1 MSDKLTLKLLGKP
14 QILLNNEPV
23 MIFHKAQ
30 ALFYYL
36 AVTGHAHERSA
47 LLELLWGKIE
57 GSDAKNNLRV
67 TLSHLRKQ
75 NLGDFL
81 AINRHS
87 VAFNYGSNYTLDV
100 EGLKNALRATP
111 KTADYL
117 EKTLQLYR
125 GPFLEGFQ
133 VPEEKV
139 FEQWVKQ
146 ERQHV
151 HNLVVQTLYNL
162 ALRYQEQRNYSASI
176 DAINRLLRLEPY
188 HEDAQQMMMV
198 LFNKT
203 GQQSEAIAQ
212 YNLYSQQLKER
223 REVVPS
229 LQEIL
234 ENRNKT
240 LQAPRMQE
248 ESQEEI
254 EAKSVVRHSER
265 RQVTLLYCHIQDKQP
280 ELDPEIWYTHRQTIQ
295 EFLSKQVSMLRA
307 TPVQQDDYGSLLVFG
322 CPQEYEGSSFWAIQA
337 GLTILQN
344 FAQTEFAETM
354 QLSVGIHTGFAIV
367 NMATSE
373 SKVEVEVI
381 GAPRDIAQQLARQA
395 TPDGVYIS
403 PETYDI
409 IKGYFLTKKAAI
421 GNAYQVLGETGVQN
435 HLEAS
440 CALDRN
446 ALTPL
451 VNRQLE
457 LESLWVNWQSAQDD
471 KMARFVFI
479 HGEMGV
485 GKSRLV
491 HALMERI
498 TSEYDRNNKPI
509 MLKAQCTTFYQNQP
523 LRPLILMLQ
532 NLWAC
537 YSQAILTGSV
547 GKLDLSEAESDVESE
562 SEINE
567 SENAENAENAAEKVT
582 CLNWLIQQLSGE
594 EMGEILIDEETLQEQ
609 EVVQGILTLLQHLA
623 QTNPLLLVIEDLQWA
638 DNATISLLS
647 LLLEQQEYGMQLLTL
662 VTARPEFRPSWPHY
676 SHTTSL
682 QLARLSSKDTA
693 SLMDMILRGVEVSE
707 ETRQKLLEH
716 SDGIPLFAEALAKRT
731 TQTQDFDMMMANLF
745 PPVLY
750 SALMMPLD
758 ELRAAKKVA
767 QFGAVLGREFRYETL
782 VRLWDSDEKSL
793 QAGLEKLVKTGIV
806 YPRGQIPQATY
817 KFNYSLMQQAAYHSL
832 LQKYLK
838 SIEIEE

>member
-14 QILLNNEPV
+14 QILLNDEPV

-75 NLGDFL
+75 KLGDFL

-100 EGLKNALRATP
+100 ESLKNALRATP

-162 ALRYQEQRNYSASI
+162 ALRYQEQRNYTASI

-212 YNLYSQQLKER
+212 YNLYTQQLKER

-234 ENRNKT
+234 ENRNKA
-240 LQAPRMQE
+240 LQTPRME
-248 ESQEEI
+248 DLDTPEEI
-254 EAKSVVRHSER
+254 EAKTVVRHSER

-280 ELDPEIWYTHRQTIQ
+280 ELDPEAWYTRRQAMQSFIA
-295 EFLSKQVSMLRA
+295 KQVSMLRA
-307 TPVQQDDYGSLLVFG
+307 TPVQQDDYGALLVFG
-322 CPQEYEGSSFWAIQA
+322 CPQEYEGSSFWAVQA
-337 GLTILQN
+337 GLTIQQN
-344 FAQTEFAETM
+344 FAQTEFAETT
-354 QLSVGIHTGFAIV
+354 QLSIGVHTGFAIV
-367 NMATSE
+367 DIARSE
-373 SKVEVEVI
+373 TKVDVDVI
-381 GAPRDIAQQLARQA
+381 GPPRDLAQQLARHA
-395 TPDGVYIS
+395 TPEGIYIS
-403 PETYDI
+403 PETYEI
-409 IKGYFLTKKAAI
+409 VKGYFLTKTVDKPSYSKTNSTI
-421 GNAYQVLGETGVQN
+421 YQVLGETGVQN

-440 CALDRN
+440 CALQRK

-457 LESLWVNWQSAQDD
+457 LETLWVNWQAAQEDS
-471 KMARFVFI
+471 MARFVFI

-485 GKSRLV
+485 GKSRIV
-491 HALMERI
+491 HALTERVI
-498 TSEYDRNNKPI
+498 SEYDRSNKPM
-509 MLKAQCTTFYQNQP
+509 MLKAQCMTFYQNQP
-523 LRPLILMLQ
+523 LRPLMLMLQ

-537 YSQAILTGSV
+537 HSQTILAGSI
-547 GKLDLSEAESDVESE
+547 GELASTEESE
-562 SEINE
+562 R
-567 SENAENAENAAEKVT
+567 AAG
-582 CLNWLIQQLSGE
+582 LNWLIQQLNG
-594 EMGEILIDEETLQEQ
+594 DEVAEPSDMENLQEQ
-609 EVVQGILTLLQHLA
+609 IVQGALALLQHLA
-623 QTNPLLLVIEDLQWA
+623 QTCPVLLVIEDLQWA

-647 LLLEQQEYGMQLLTL
+647 LLLEQQEYGTQLLTL

-682 QLARLSSKDTA
+682 QLARLSNKDTA
-693 SLMDMILRGVEVSE
+693 SLMGSIIDDSDVEVDE

-716 SDGIPLFAEALAKRT
+716 SDGIPLFAEALARHT
-731 TQTQDFDMMMANLF
+731 VQTQDIDAVMVNLF

-758 ELRAAKKVA
+758 ELKAAKKVA
-767 QFGAVLGREFRYETL
+767 QFGAVLGREFRYDTL

-793 QAGLEKLVKTGIV
+793 QTGLELLVKTGIV
-806 YPRGQIPQATY
+806 YPRGQIPQASY

-832 LQKYLK
+832 LQKNLQNIN
-838 SIEIEE
+838 IEN

>member
-1 MSDKLTLKLLGKP
+1 MSKLSLKLLGKP
-14 QILLNNEPV
+14 QILLNDQPV

-75 NLGDFL
+75 ELGGFL

-87 VAFNYGSNYTLDV
+87 VAFNYGSNYSLDI
-100 EGLKNALRATP
+100 ESLKNALRATP

-133 VPEEKV
+133 VPEEKI

-151 HNLVVQTLYNL
+151 HNLIIQTLYNL
-162 ALRYQEQRNYSASI
+162 ALRYQEQRNYTASI

-234 ENRNKT
+234 ENRNKAMQT
-240 LQAPRMQE
+240 PRIE
-248 ESQEEI
+248 DVDTPEEI
-254 EAKSVVRHSER
+254 DARTLVRRSER
-265 RQVTLLYCHIQDKQP
+265 RQVTLLYCYIQDKQP
-280 ELDPEIWYTHRQTIQ
+280 EFDPEAWYARRQAIQ
-295 EFLSKQVSMLRA
+295 TFLEKQTTELKA
-307 TPVQQDDYGSLLVFG
+307 TSVQQDDCGALLVFG
-322 CPQEYEGSSFWAIQA
+322 CPQEYEGSSFWAVQA
-337 GLTILQN
+337 GLVIQQN
-344 FAQTEFAETM
+344 FAQTEFAENM
-354 QLSVGIHTGFAIV
+354 QLSIGVHTGFAIV
-367 NMATSE
+367 DIASNE
-373 SKVEVEVI
+373 KRLEVDVI
-381 GAPRDIAQQLARQA
+381 GPVRDLAQQLARHA
-395 TPDGVYIS
+395 SPEGIYIS
-403 PETYDI
+403 SEAYNVV
-409 IKGYFLTKKAAI
+409 KGYFLTKMINNPAFSQTESKI
-421 GNAYQVLGETGVQN
+421 YQVLGETGVQN

-440 CALDRN
+440 CALNRHD
-446 ALTPL
+446 LTPL

-457 LESLWVNWQSAQDD
+457 LESLWVNWEASQEDS
-471 KMARFVFI
+471 MARFVFI

-498 TSEYDRNNKPI
+498 TSQYDRSNKPM

-523 LRPLILMLQ
+523 LRPLMLMLQ

-537 YSQAILTGSV
+537 HSQAILTGNMD
-547 GKLDLSEAESDVESE
+547 DLISEESDR
-562 SEINE
+562 
-567 SENAENAENAAEKVT
+567 AAG
-582 CLNWLIQQLSGE
+582 LNWLIQQLNEDDVESSSIE
-594 EMGEILIDEETLQEQ
+594 ELQEQ
-609 EVVQGILTLLQHLA
+609 VVQGILVLLQHLA
-623 QTNPLLLVIEDLQWA
+623 KTCPVLLVIEDLQWA

-647 LLLEQQEYGMQLLTL
+647 LLLEQQEYGTQLLTL

-682 QLARLSSKDTA
+682 QLARLSNKDTV
-693 SLMDMILRGVEVSE
+693 SLMDSILEGSNVDD
-707 ETRQKLLEH
+707 ETRQTLLEH
-716 SDGIPLFAEALAKRT
+716 SDGIPLFAEALAKRA
-731 TQTQDFDMMMANLF
+731 TQTQDFAAVMANLF

-758 ELRAAKKVA
+758 ELQMAKKVA
-767 QFGAVLGREFRYETL
+767 QFGAVLGREFRYDTL

-793 QAGLEKLVKTGIV
+793 QTGLEKLVKAGIV

-832 LQKYLK
+832 LQKQLQNI
-838 SIEIEE
+838 SVEE